1 MAVSRRL
8 DLTVQ
13 YACHAPDL
21 PLRPQLRRWAR
32 AALAGGGDVTLRFVD
47 AEEGRCLNR
56 DYRGK
61 DYPTNVLS
69 FPYATEPRLHGDLVL
84 CAAVVRREA
93 AEQGKTP
100 EAHFAHLVV
109 HGILHLQGWDHEDE
123 ADAQAM
129 EAREREILAQLGYP
143 DPYASERHA

>member
-32 AALAGGGDVTLRFVD
+32 AALAGGGEVTLRFVD

>member
-1 MAVSRRL
+1 MAASRRL

-32 AALAGGGDVTLRFVD
+32 AALAGGGEVTLRFVD

>member
-32 AALAGGGDVTLRFVD
+32 AALAGGGEVTLRFVD
-47 AEEGRCLNR
+47 AAEGRSLNR

-69 FPYATEPRLHGDLVL
+69 FPYDTEPRLAGDLVL
-84 CAAVVRREA
+84 CPEVVRREA
-93 AEQGKTP
+93 DAQGKTP

-109 HGILHLQGWDHEDE
+109 HGMLHLQGWDHEDE
-123 ADAQAM
+123 ADARAM

-143 DPYASERHA
+143 DPYAAERDA

>member
-1 MAVSRRL
+1 VAVSRRL

-32 AALAGGGDVTLRFVD
+32 AALAGGGEVTLRFVD